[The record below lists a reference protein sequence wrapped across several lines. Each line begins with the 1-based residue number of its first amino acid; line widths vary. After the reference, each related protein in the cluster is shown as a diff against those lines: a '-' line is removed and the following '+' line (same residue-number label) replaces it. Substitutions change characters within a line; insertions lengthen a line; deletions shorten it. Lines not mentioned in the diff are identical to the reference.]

1 MEEENGR
8 LTERQMLILKA
19 IVDYHISNGE
29 PVGSKYLMQNEQL
42 RCSSATIRNEMAE
55 LERKGYLEQPH
66 TSAGRVPSER
76 GYRFYVD
83 ALIEHYEMTAREAA
97 VINAQLKSKM
107 GELDQILVT
116 ASKLASSLTNYTGIA
131 VKPKTG
137 EVRIAR
143 FDAVYM
149 NENNF
154 LLVMVTPAGS
164 AKTKHIH
171 VDAGIT
177 QSGCSLLADA
187 LNRNIAGLTAQEITL
202 PLIIQLESEV
212 PELAALVNPIIK
224 VVYDVMNELDS
235 GGLKFSGVNRL
246 LQYPEFT
253 DVGQLQELLGS
264 FEEEDDIINIVSDAQ
279 GDDINVVIGSESPV
293 RVFNNSSFVFKPIV
307 KDGVTLG
314 AIGIIGP
321 RRMDYAK
328 VLSTLEGLCDRIS
341 RMLGTNELTEGGN
354 QDGSGNEESE

>member
-1 MEEENGR
+1 MGEENDR
-8 LTERQMLILKA
+8 LSERQMLILKA
-19 IVDYHISNGE
+19 IVEYHISNGE

-76 GYRFYVD
+76 GYRYYVD

-116 ASKLASSLTNYTGIA
+116 ASKLASALTNYTGIA

-149 NENNF
+149 DPNDF
-154 LLVMVTPAGS
+154 LLVMVTPAGG
-164 AKTKHIH
+164 AKTKHLH
-171 VDAGIT
+171 VETGIT
-177 QSGCSLLADA
+177 QDGCAVLADA
-187 LNRNIAGLTAQEITL
+187 LNRRIAGLTAQEITL
-202 PLIIQLESEV
+202 PLIMQLEGDI
-212 PELAALVNPIIK
+212 PELAAMVNPLIK
-224 VVYDVMNELDS
+224 VIYDVMNELDS
-235 GGLKFSGVNRL
+235 GGLKYSGVNRL
-246 LQYPEFT
+246 LQYPEYT
-253 DVGQLQELLGS
+253 DVGQLQELLGTI
-264 FEEEDDIINIVSDAQ
+264 EEEDDIINIVSDAK

-328 VLSTLEGLCDRIS
+328 VLSTLEGLCERIS
-341 RMLGTNELTEGGN
+341 HMLGNNELPEGGDSN
-354 QDGSGNEESE
+354 GTGK